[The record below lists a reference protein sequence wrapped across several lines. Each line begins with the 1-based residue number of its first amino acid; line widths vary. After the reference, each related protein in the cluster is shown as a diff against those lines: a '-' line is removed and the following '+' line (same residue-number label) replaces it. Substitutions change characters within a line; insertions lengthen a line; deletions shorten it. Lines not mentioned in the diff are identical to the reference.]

1 MNKDAL
7 LTLHD
12 VSAGYEGR
20 TIISRVSIEVDR
32 HTLLALQGP
41 NGSGKTTMVRVMLGQ
56 LAPMHGHVIRQPNMR
71 VGYMPQMVRADLDF
85 PISVRDVILMG
96 SAHASLWGIP
106 KEERHRAQDLIDFA
120 MLQNVADKPI
130 GHISGGQR
138 QRVMLCRALMN
149 RPDLLIL
156 DEPVTYMDRRSETTL
171 YALLPQLMGQMG
183 IVLVTHD
190 KAAAAKIATH
200 IINLD
205 DLASAPNRSQ
215 GANAETQAWAPQVL
229 GSRIL

>member
-96 SAHASLWGIP
+96 SAHASLWGR
-106 KEERHRAQDLIDFA
+106 ERRISLTLPCCKMWPTNPLGTYRA
-120 MLQNVADKPI
+120 V
-130 GHISGGQR
+130 S
-138 QRVMLCRALMN
+138 
-149 RPDLLIL
+149 
-156 DEPVTYMDRRSETTL
+156 
-171 YALLPQLMGQMG
+171 
-183 IVLVTHD
+183 
-190 KAAAAKIATH
+190 
-200 IINLD
+200 
-205 DLASAPNRSQ
+205 ASASCYAVP
-215 GANAETQAWAPQVL
+215 L
-229 GSRIL
+229 